1 MPETF
6 SDPPVALA
14 VFAHPDDI
22 EFTCAGTLALLAD
35 RGWTIHYWNLAD
47 GSCGSLEK
55 GPEDSAAER
64 WSEARIAAQI
74 LGATT
79 HPPLFRDLEISFNNA
94 NCRRVAAV
102 LRQIRPNVVITHHS
116 EDYMEDHMETARLAL
131 HALFSAPMP
140 NYRTDPEEAA
150 YDKPRALYH
159 ALPHGLHRPAD
170 RRRSYPEFYVNIDRT
185 INRKREALAAHRSQ
199 KEWLDKTQGM
209 DAYLDTMG
217 DFAKTLGKESG
228 AGGHAEGFTRHL
240 PIGLGPEDYTPV
252 EDTLEDLFRFR

>member
-47 GSCGSLEK
+47 GSCGSLER

-79 HPPLFRDLEISFNNA
+79 HPPLFRDLEIFFNNA

-102 LRQIRPNVVITHHS
+102 LRRIQPNAVFTHAVR
-116 EDYMEDHMETARLAL
+116 DYMEDHMETARLTQ

-140 NYRTDPEEAA
+140 NYKTDPDVPP
-150 YDKPRALYH
+150 YDKPRVLYH
-159 ALPHGLHRPAD
+159 TLPHGLHRPVD
-170 RRRSYPEFYVNIDRT
+170 RQRAYPEFYVNIDGV
-185 INRKREALAAHRSQ
+185 INRKREALAAHLSQ

-209 DAYLDTMG
+209 DAYLDTMAG
-217 DFAKTLGKESG
+217 FAKTLAKESG
-228 AGGHAEGFTRHL
+228 AGEYAEGFTRHL
-240 PIGLGPEDYTPV
+240 PIGLGPDAFTPI
-252 EDTLEDLFRFR
+252 ETALEDLVRFR